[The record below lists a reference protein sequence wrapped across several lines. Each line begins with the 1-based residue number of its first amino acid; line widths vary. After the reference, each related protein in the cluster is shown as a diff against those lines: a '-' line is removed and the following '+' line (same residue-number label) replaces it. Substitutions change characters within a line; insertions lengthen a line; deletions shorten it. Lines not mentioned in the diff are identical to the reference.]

1 MAADTA
7 IAMLLTVR
15 SITQV
20 LRRVLASCTT
30 CLFME
35 IFQRTLSYC
44 PRFRKRVQRYDYF
57 LNRQN
62 FLKKKFSFLASVLHF
77 LILVNQSRILHL
89 IIIARTLRRRD
100 RKEWRTTIFALK
112 VKNMQKSLVICKI
125 VGNFA
130 ADL

>member
-35 IFQRTLSYC
+35 IFQRTLSYGAH
-44 PRFRKRVQRYDYF
+44 R
-57 LNRQN
+57 
-62 FLKKKFSFLASVLHF
+62 SFLSESGCKGTAFSDTLQIFRQLFSKKREDFRVCLQ
-77 LILVNQSRILHL
+77 NECLHL
-89 IIIARTLRRRD
+89 IYNIIG
-100 RKEWRTTIFALK
+100 
-112 VKNMQKSLVICKI
+112 
-125 VGNFA
+125 VGILHVFSE
-130 ADL
+130 